1 MVSCPWCSH
10 HVKIDCVSDVLEKYA
25 GCILGMCRR
34 GLIRVVAGSTPLRNV
49 RNTNAQ
55 NKINI
60 TVCMQRI
67 EQ

>member
-10 HVKIDCVSDVLEKYA
+10 HMEIDCVSDVLEKYA
-25 GCILGMCRR
+25 VAILGKCRR

-60 TVCMQRI
+60 MVSVQRT
-67 EQ
+67 